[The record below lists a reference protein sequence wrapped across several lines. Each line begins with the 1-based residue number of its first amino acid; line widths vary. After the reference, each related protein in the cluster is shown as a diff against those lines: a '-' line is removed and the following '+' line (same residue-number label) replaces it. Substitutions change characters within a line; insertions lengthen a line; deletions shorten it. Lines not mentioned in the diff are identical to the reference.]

1 MKTKIQV
8 ISSKL
13 AYLFRVVELLVARQ
27 TFSLSHAKVNGD
39 GRQVLLD

>member
-27 TFSLSHAKVNGD
+27 TFSHAKVNGD